1 MMNGHENDVFNSDDD
16 QAIIAKYDAGRCST
30 NEILS
35 WEDPALEVY
44 HVTDRYGF
52 IHDHR
57 LPEKLTAHET
67 KIREREN
74 ERIGKWLKM
83 IKKWEKYTNTEK
95 DKLRQRVYKGIPNAV
110 RGEVWSRL
118 LGVPRIKVEQ
128 EGKYE
133 EMVQQ
138 SRLYSTDI
146 KQIDLDVNRTFRNNI
161 MFRERFGP
169 KQQSL
174 FQVLSAYSV
183 YNAEVGYCQGMSQ
196 IAGLL
201 LMFMNDE
208 DTFWALSV
216 LMTDRK
222 HGMHGFFI
230 PGFPKLSRFQEH
242 HDKLLSKFLPK
253 LKKHMDKFSIHSSLY
268 TLKWFFQCF
277 LDRVPFTLT
286 LRLWDAFIL
295 DGEVILT
302 AMSFT
307 LLKLHKKTL
316 MKMDMDE
323 LIEFLQIKLEQ
334 DFGYYDDVAID
345 ALQNTILDL
354 QKHKLHLPGV
364 AHPNELP
371 QKPFGLITRPES
383 SNTRRTLSNGGQS
396 TLSNES
402 SATINRLAVESPT
415 SRDLETTSVDA
426 PTFFATQQ
434 KQSESN
440 DLSTASE
447 LSSPSSANV
456 GYPLQR
462 AVSLYDNVDLEESV
476 QAAIKKSS
484 PIPSRMNSPH
494 AISLYVP
501 YEDPPNGLVPVGASS
516 RMSSPVSSRNGGLI
530 PNEQI

>member
-1 MMNGHENDVFNSDDD
+1 MMNGHENDFCNSDDD
-16 QAIIAKYDAGRCST
+16 QAIIAKYDAGRSET

-83 IKKWEKYTNTEK
+83 IKKWEKYADG
-95 DKLRQRVYKGIPNAV
+95 DKVRGRVYKGIPNAV
-110 RGEVWSRL
+110 RGEVWGRL
-118 LGVPRIKVEQ
+118 LGVPQIKIEQ

-133 EMVQQ
+133 EMVKQA
-138 SRLYSTDI
+138 RLHSTDI

-161 MFRERFGP
+161 MFRERYGP

-183 YNAEVGYCQGMSQ
+183 YNVEIGYCQGMSQ

-208 DTFWALSV
+208 EAFWALSV

-222 HGMHGFFI
+222 HAMHGFFI
-230 PGFPKLSRFQEH
+230 PGFPKLKRFQEH
-242 HDKLLSKFLPK
+242 HDKLLAKYIPK
-253 LKKHMDKFSIHSSLY
+253 LKKRLDKFGIHSSLY

-286 LRLWDAFIL
+286 LRLWDAYIL

-307 LLKLHKKTL
+307 LMKLHKKSL
-316 MKMDMDE
+316 LKMEMDE

-334 DFGYYDDVAID
+334 DFGYYDDEAIG
-345 ALQNTILDL
+345 ALENTILDL

-364 AHPNELP
+364 APPNELP
-371 QKPFGLITRPES
+371 QKPFGMIVRPES

-396 TLSNES
+396 NLSNDS
-402 SATINRLAVESPT
+402 SEILERNTSQSPI
-415 SRDLETTSVDA
+415 SRDDVDSVDGKTL
-426 PTFFATQQ
+426 PKLFPRRPSM
-434 KQSESN
+434 SEASTN
-440 DLSTASE
+440 DISSE
-447 LSSPSSANV
+447 LSSPSSVCA

-462 AVSLYDNVDLEESV
+462 AVSLYDNVNLEESV
-476 QAAIKKSS
+476 QAAYKQS
-484 PIPSRMNSPH
+484 PSNSRMNSPD
-494 AISLYVP
+494 AICLYVP
-501 YEDPPNGLVPVGASS
+501 YEGPQQTQASPSSTAVSPITPPK
-516 RMSSPVSSRNGGLI
+516 NGGLHI
-530 PNEQI
+530 SSSS